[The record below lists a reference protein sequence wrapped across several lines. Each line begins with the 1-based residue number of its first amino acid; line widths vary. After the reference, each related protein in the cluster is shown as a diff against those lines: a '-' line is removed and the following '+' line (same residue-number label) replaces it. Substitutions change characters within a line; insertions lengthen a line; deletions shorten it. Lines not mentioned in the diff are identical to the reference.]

1 MKKEKSE
8 ALMRIPVG
16 IVSGIVLWVWM
27 YLVFLL
33 VLINLIYTLVKGK
46 PDKEIVEFCD
56 IWKNQVKRYMEYM
69 IFLNN
74 NRTWPF
80 GKFKD
85 NKDKKS

>member
-16 IVSGIVLWVWM
+16 IVSGFILGIWAH
-27 YLVFLL
+27 LIALL
-33 VLINLIYTLVKGK
+33 VLINLIYTLIKGK
-46 PDKEIVEFCD
+46 PDKEIAEFCD
-56 IWKNQVKRYMEYM
+56 VWKIQLKRYVEYM
-69 IFLNN
+69 IFVNN

-85 NKDKKS
+85 KKS

>member
-16 IVSGIVLWVWM
+16 IISGIILGVWAH
-27 YLVFLL
+27 LVAVL
-33 VLINLIYTLVKGK
+33 VLINIIYTLFKGK
-46 PDKEIVEFCD
+46 PDKEIAEFCD
-56 IWKNQVKRYMEYM
+56 IWEVQLKRYVEYM
-69 IFLNN
+69 IFVNN

-85 NKDKKS
+85 KKS